1 MASHFVRTLHS
12 AFRSSW
18 IEVEVELA
26 SSRFNCFGF
35 WFLVFFFLLL
45 IFAFCSPFNV
55 GRLIHKCAVWSV
67 KYRTIH
73 TGTSSHSNPHPSPSF
88 LTLAK
93 SFIDTY
99 IGYVSL
105 FTCTSTT
112 ESGFAPSSDSVN
124 VVVMHACVRAS
135 SWVLTGVV
143 PKFHPVRL
151 EIWRETRMGFS
162 MPVPCCYYCWRH
174 RPVPAWKSD
183 SPHVQST
190 SIVRTRWFF
199 LFLALIWPIKTTVSV
214 GLGLGLVRTKL
225 AISSLHT
232 PRKQM
237 QCLLIGIMRWLKW
250 MKYEGGG
257 GRAWITTFNWR
268 GKRFFYSFTCL
279 ITSSF
284 FFLECFRDSIISSLW
299 NFVIFFHSLDGS

>member
-1 MASHFVRTLHS
+1 MSVGSFT
-12 AFRSSW
+12 
-18 IEVEVELA
+18 
-26 SSRFNCFGF
+26 
-35 WFLVFFFLLL
+35 
-45 IFAFCSPFNV
+45 NV
-55 GRLIHKCAVWSV
+55 QCEWSV

-124 VVVMHACVRAS
+124 VVVMHACVRACVVLSPDWCRPKISPRPFGNLERDEDGLFDACSVLLLLLTTPS
-135 SWVLTGVV
+135 SARV
-143 PKFHPVRL
+143 
-151 EIWRETRMGFS
+151 EIGFATR
-162 MPVPCCYYCWRH
+162 
-174 RPVPAWKSD
+174 AKS
-183 SPHVQST
+183 
-190 SIVRTRWFF
+190 
-199 LFLALIWPIKTTVSV
+199 IWPIKTTVSV

-268 GKRFFYSFTCL
+268 GKRFFYSFACL

-284 FFLECFRDSIISSLW
+284 FFECFRDSIISSLW